1 MRAGRRLV
9 TYPQRTKPRGKKR
22 AGFHRT
28 ADDDEMRR
36 ISTGTGRQF
45 MECFGEI
52 MDMVRR
58 HGPMVHNIT
67 NYVTVNDC
75 ANIILA
81 AGGSPI
87 MADDAAEVEQI
98 VGLSSALVINI
109 GTLNSRTVASMLAAG
124 KRANALNIP
133 VVLDPVGAGAS
144 DLRNDTLRRLL
155 HEVRFAAIKGNSSEI
170 RFLAGDA
177 ATARGVD
184 AGDDAQVTESNLA
197 DITGMAR
204 ALCAETGA
212 TVVISGRIDIVAH
225 ADGAWA
231 VSNGDRLMTRIT
243 GTGCMTTA
251 VMGCCVGAAP
261 TAIPQA
267 CLCAMCAMGVAGEI
281 ASENM
286 AAMGGGTGTYRAL
299 LLDAMSSIDGPTLTC
314 RANVKHI
321 L

>member
-1 MRAGRRLV
+1 
-9 TYPQRTKPRGKKR
+9 
-22 AGFHRT
+22 
-28 ADDDEMRR
+28 
-36 ISTGTGRQF
+36 

-52 MDMVRR
+52 LDMVRR
-58 HGPMVHNIT
+58 QTPVVHSIT

-75 ANIILA
+75 ANMILA

-98 VGLSSALVINI
+98 VALSSALVLNI
-109 GTLNSRTVASMLAAG
+109 GTLNARTVESMLAAG

-144 DLRNDTLRRLL
+144 DLRNETLRKLL
-155 HEVRFAAIKGNSSEI
+155 QEVRFAVIKGSSSEI
-170 RFLAGDA
+170 RFLAGEK

-184 AGDDAQVTESNLA
+184 ADQGALVSEDNLA
-197 DITGMAR
+197 PAARMA
-204 ALCAETGA
+204 ADLSAATGA
-212 TVVISGRIDIVAH
+212 VVIVSGRIDIVAH
-225 ADGAWA
+225 AQKAWA
-231 VSNGDRLMTRIT
+231 VSNGDPLMTRIT
-243 GTGCMTTA
+243 GSGCMTA
-251 VMGCCVGAAP
+251 VVVGCCVAAAP
-261 TAIPQA
+261 AELPHA

-286 AAMGGGTGTYRAL
+286 AAVGGGTGTYRTM
-299 LLDAMSSIDGPTLTC
+299 LLDAMSTLDGPAITC

>member
-1 MRAGRRLV
+1 
-9 TYPQRTKPRGKKR
+9 
-22 AGFHRT
+22 
-28 ADDDEMRR
+28 
-36 ISTGTGRQF
+36 

-52 MDMVRR
+52 LDMVRR
-58 HGPMVHNIT
+58 QTPVVHSIT

-75 ANIILA
+75 ANMILA

-98 VGLSSALVINI
+98 VALSSALVLNI
-109 GTLNSRTVASMLAAG
+109 GTLNARTVESMLAAG

-144 DLRNDTLRRLL
+144 DLRNETLRKLL
-155 HEVRFAAIKGNSSEI
+155 QEVRFAVIKGNSSEI
-170 RFLAGDA
+170 RFLAGEK

-184 AGDDAQVTESNLA
+184 ADQGALVSEDNLA
-197 DITGMAR
+197 PAARMA
-204 ALCAETGA
+204 ADLSAATGA
-212 TVVISGRIDIVAH
+212 VVIVSGRIDIVAH
-225 ADGAWA
+225 AQKSWA
-231 VSNGDRLMTRIT
+231 VSNGDPLMTRIT
-243 GTGCMTTA
+243 GSGCMTA
-251 VMGCCVGAAP
+251 VVVGCCVAAAP
-261 TAIPQA
+261 AELPQA

-286 AAMGGGTGTYRAL
+286 AAVGGGTGTYRTM
-299 LLDAMSSIDGPTLTC
+299 LLDAMSTLDGPAITC